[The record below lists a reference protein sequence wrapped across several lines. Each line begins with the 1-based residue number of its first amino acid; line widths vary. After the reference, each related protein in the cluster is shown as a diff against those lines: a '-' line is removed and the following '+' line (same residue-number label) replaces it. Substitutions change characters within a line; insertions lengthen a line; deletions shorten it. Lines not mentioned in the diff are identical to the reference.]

1 VLKYTKYQKDEDTPW
16 VTFIHGA
23 GGSSS
28 IWYKQLRSFKENYN
42 VLLIDLRGH
51 GRSEGIPLKRWE
63 RYSFEAIGNDVLEV
77 LDHLRIE
84 KSHFVGISLGTIIIR
99 EISER
104 YPERCLS
111 MIMGGA
117 IMKINFRG
125 QLLMKLG
132 VILKSVVPYLVLYR
146 LFAFVIMPRKNH
158 RDSRIF
164 FIEEA
169 KKLYQKE
176 FVKWFAMAVEVN
188 PLLSLFRF
196 KDPGIPTLYI
206 MGEQDHMFLP
216 SVRKIVSD
224 HSSAQLKV
232 IPDCGHV
239 VNIERANVFN
249 GASIAFLGSGS
260 TSSAKRLP

>member
-1 VLKYTKYQKDEDTPW
+1 M
-16 VTFIHGA
+16 TFIHGA

-28 IWYKQLRSFKENYN
+28 IWYKQLRAFKEHFN

-84 KSHFVGISLGTIIIR
+84 KSHFVGISLGTVIIR

-104 YPERCLS
+104 HPERCLS

-125 QLLMKLG
+125 QLLMRLG
-132 VILKSVVPYLVLYR
+132 VLLKSVVPYLVLYR

-158 RDSRIF
+158 RDSRNF

-188 PLLSLFRF
+188 LLLSLFRF
-196 KDPGIPTLYI
+196 KDPSIPTLYI

-224 HSSAQLKV
+224 HSSAQLEV
-232 IPDCGHV
+232 IPTCGHV
-239 VNIERANVFN
+239 VNIERAGTFN
-249 GASIAFLGSGS
+249 QLSLDFL
-260 TSSAKRLP
+260 KMD